1 MVGAVA
7 ILDDLKAHPCCYL
20 DGDDAVWPVGPFES
34 DTPPELELA
43 RHISVVL
50 RAYCDTRQLS
60 TYAAAAE
67 AGMSQGALYNVLH
80 GRAWPNSSVIARL
93 ERSLGLMLW
102 PTGHGTNL
110 RLCPRDHLA
119 SGTWPYGGLT
129 PGFPPEAEIAQT
141 ISERF
146 HSAFSRFESVTD
158 AAAQLDVSE
167 GVVEAL
173 LYGSAWIDWATL
185 ARIERHLNVRIW
197 VPQQR

>member
-1 MVGAVA
+1 M
-7 ILDDLKAHPCCYL
+7 
-20 DGDDAVWPVGPFES
+20 
-34 DTPPELELA
+34 
-43 RHISVVL
+43 
-50 RAYCDTRQLS
+50 
-60 TYAAAAE
+60 
-67 AGMSQGALYNVLH
+67 
-80 GRAWPNSSVIARL
+80 
-93 ERSLGLMLW
+93 
-102 PTGHGTNL
+102 
-110 RLCPRDHLA
+110 
-119 SGTWPYGGLT
+119 T

-173 LYGSAWIDWATL
+173 LDGSAWIDWATL